1 MPSVR
6 GRLANGSWGALEV
19 NGGVVRLKRETGFL
33 NKTLKTLKE
42 FPLSE
47 ATSTELVVNSLSYI
61 RTEKLI
67 VKYLGDE
74 DDEEEVTILSEDG
87 SSLEALKS
95 EIDGEIE
102 RRELVR
108 ELEKTVLAQL
118 MEAHVHQITLV
129 LELIDQVF
137 LLIFEL
143 DGDVD
148 WSLMRAYMDEER
160 QITREMGKIE
170 VDPKLSYEIEDLGRA
185 VRFRRVEDIKD
196 ECYGIIEAIHMDV
209 EALIDSEHSGEFN
222 FELYEW
228 FVYSSTLLWDLK
240 LGEFLGDPPG
250 RRELEELQVYLRNLD
265 GLVTAYG
272 GGDGPEFI
280 DELHEMNTIE
290 PVFEKT
296 RSLIHRSLNSLV
308 EL

>member
-6 GRLANGSWGALEV
+6 GRLANGSWGALDV

-67 VKYLGDE
+67 VKYIGDE

-108 ELEKTVLAQL
+108 ELERTVLAQL

-222 FELYEW
+222 FELYKW

-240 LGEFLGDPPG
+240 LGEFLDDLPG

-272 GGDGPEFI
+272 EGDGPEFI